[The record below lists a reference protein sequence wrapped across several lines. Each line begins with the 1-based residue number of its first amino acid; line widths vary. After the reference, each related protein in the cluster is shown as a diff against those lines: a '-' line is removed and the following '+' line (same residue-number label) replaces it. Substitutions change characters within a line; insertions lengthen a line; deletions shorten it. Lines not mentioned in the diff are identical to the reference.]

1 PRWLASA
8 WALFGLSRQSW
19 DQGLI
24 WPCATAVAERGHGTE
39 ADLSRPGTGD
49 AGHSV
54 HRGDDRRELLDVAAV
69 PSRGDLGD
77 DDRDR
82 DLALDAARPV
92 GPVGSAW
99 VSRGC
104 DDGGVAARP
113 DRAARARPHHDRGS
127 LRRHRQRRAA
137 ARDLVR
143 AGASRLGRA
152 GAYRRPAAPPALGE
166 KPRFPT
172 PGISRAFWP
181 PLASSHSTST

>member
-39 ADLSRPGTGD
+39 ADLSRPGTSD

-54 HRGDDRRELLDVAAV
+54 HRGDDRRELLDLAAV

-82 DLALDAARPV
+82 DLALDAAPPV

-99 VSRGC
+99 FTPASAAGRVS
-104 DDGGVAARP
+104 P
-113 DRAARARPHHDRGS
+113 
-127 LRRHRQRRAA
+127 
-137 ARDLVR
+137 
-143 AGASRLGRA
+143 
-152 GAYRRPAAPPALGE
+152 RPAP
-166 KPRFPT
+166 
-172 PGISRAFWP
+172 
-181 PLASSHSTST
+181 